1 MNYIETSYLRGSSFE
16 KLQKIPNKK
25 ISYKLF
31 QELLSGIDSETEF
44 FKRKPQIL
52 KAKKL
57 NADIDWRSIT
67 AVVFNSFCVDA
78 IKDKEKNA
86 IKGIVEYINE
96 ETNYQDLNDDILLKK
111 FGINIT
117 MLVRQDQLQVQ
128 ELITTTHY
136 YTSNEKKVHDFDRT
150 FDLNGNNPEIYSA
163 VELDLRRFIS
173 DLSKSI
179 ESVLPKT
186 GNKECYNI
194 EKNYTGDLNCF
205 ARCAGMH
212 NHNTIMT
219 GNYLAKNDGNDFQH
233 LFYLN
238 ENDTMYSKDHIFKQF
253 ERYGYIKL
261 VSE

>member
-31 QELLSGIDSETEF
+31 QELLSGIDSESEF
-44 FKRKPQIL
+44 LKRKPQIL

-57 NADIDWRSIT
+57 NAVIDWRSIK

-78 IKDKEKNA
+78 NKDKEKNA
-86 IKGIVEYINE
+86 IKGIIDYINE

-117 MLVRQDQLQVQ
+117 MLVKRDQLQVQ
-128 ELITTTHY
+128 ELITATHY
-136 YTSNEKKVHDFDRT
+136 YTSYEKKVHCFDRT

-163 VELDLRRFIS
+163 VELDLRSFIS
-173 DLSKSI
+173 DLSKYI
-179 ESVLPKT
+179 ESVLFKI
-186 GNKECYNI
+186 GHVECHNL
-194 EKNYTGDLNCF
+194 EKYYTGALNCF
-205 ARCAGMH
+205 ARCSGMY
-212 NHNTIMT
+212 NHNTIMN

-233 LFYLN
+233 LFYLD
-238 ENDTMYSKDHIFKQF
+238 ENDTVYSKDHIFKQF